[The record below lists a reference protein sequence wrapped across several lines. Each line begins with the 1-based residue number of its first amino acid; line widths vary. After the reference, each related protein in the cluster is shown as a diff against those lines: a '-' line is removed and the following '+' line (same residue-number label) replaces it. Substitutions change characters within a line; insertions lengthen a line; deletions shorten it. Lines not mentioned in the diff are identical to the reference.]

1 MKSKYLLLLGIASI
15 LICFSISHVF
25 ADENVVFSN
34 DPTNITFESVNFS
47 IPQGF
52 GMKGEVK
59 DYDGMGSEG
68 KTCVYINNDSCMI
81 KLIVITDWMGISL
94 DDFKNEN
101 ATKDNIN
108 GHEGWKYH
116 DKKFEY
122 FGYVENNKGVLV
134 ATTNSSKF
142 QEVII

>member
-1 MKSKYLLLLGIASI
+1 
-15 LICFSISHVF
+15 
-25 ADENVVFSN
+25 
-34 DPTNITFESVNFS
+34 
-47 IPQGF
+47 
-52 GMKGEVK
+52 MKGEVK

-134 ATTNSSKF
+134 ATTNSPKF

>member
-1 MKSKYLLLLGIASI
+1 MI
-15 LICFSISHVF
+15 LREFSSG
-25 ADENVVFSN
+25 DL
-34 DPTNITFESVNFS
+34 VNL
-47 IPQGF
+47 
-52 GMKGEVK
+52 
-59 DYDGMGSEG
+59 Y
-68 KTCVYINNDSCMI
+68 
-81 KLIVITDWMGISL
+81 
-94 DDFKNEN
+94 